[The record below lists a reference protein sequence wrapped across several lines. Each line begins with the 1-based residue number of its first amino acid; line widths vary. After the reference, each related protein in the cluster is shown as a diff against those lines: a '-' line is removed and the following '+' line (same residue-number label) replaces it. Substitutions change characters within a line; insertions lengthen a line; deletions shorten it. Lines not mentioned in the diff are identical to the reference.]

1 MKSWIWGI
9 IMIIANAA
17 LWGMMFILLFIEPEP
32 STTLYVSFPL
42 MSILMLAY
50 IFGVIIDIQSHIDG
64 KVEDQKD
71 GKDKS

>member
-1 MKSWIWGI
+1 MKSWVWGI

-17 LWGMMFILLFIEPEP
+17 LWGMMLVLLFIEP
-32 STTLYVSFPL
+32 STVVYVSFPL

-50 IFGVIIDIQSHIDG
+50 IFGVIIDIKSYIDG

-71 GKDKS
+71 GKDKG